1 MFESLLS
8 AWVGWVVAR
17 AKTCIVAIAILT
29 LVLGWVAYDRFR
41 INSDLSTLI
50 TQAAD
55 WRQDFDTF
63 EREFPDLVGTAVIVV
78 SGRSAHNIEATT
90 HTILNKLRSEP
101 EYFSAVAAP
110 GSERFFRDRALLYM
124 SLDELDD
131 MSDRLAQAQPWLTA
145 VSADPSLRSMLDL
158 VDTALRNDA
167 PAGFANILHLLGDS
181 AQRAADSKQATV
193 LWTDELFP
201 LTKPRYQLIYL
212 KPGVR
217 EDELTDAQV
226 VSEIRRVVSE
236 VEVPAGLEVWLTG
249 EIPLQH
255 EEIEAAVSGVSMAGG
270 LALVLLLL
278 VLVVGV
284 RSAKIIIATFVM
296 LGIGVVWTSAYAM
309 LTIGEYNTLS
319 VVFIVMFFGL
329 GVDFALHYSLRY
341 QEAINRGDGEV
352 TSALVAS
359 TGSVGRAISLCT
371 VTTALGFIGFWP
383 TDYQGLADLGIISA
397 GGMFVAWFLTFTFL
411 PAFYALSGAPRAHQ
425 MDLPTSDRIVHWLIS
440 RRSWVIATVVVAGVA
455 ATAVATQSRFDYSVL
470 ALKDAQ
476 SESMRTLRVLQR
488 EGLATDYQ
496 LVVVSN
502 SSVDKER
509 LESLAVVDEVRL
521 VEDIVPQ
528 HQQDKLFVIADLQAM
543 LWSDVTAPN
552 QVGAPSVGELRD
564 AISRVINS
572 IRYVI
577 DRDTTEISHQT
588 LQQFATGL
596 VAIRAAADKNLL
608 QWQQAVVGNLVEEL
622 NWLDRALSVEEI
634 TLAQIPESIHSRFV
648 GRSGAHLSVI
658 TPSDDIAQ
666 VRALSAFITAVRE
679 LYPNATGRPVIEWG
693 VGSIVTTAFKQ
704 ALLFAVVSIGIVLL
718 VALRSFR
725 SVVLI
730 LIPLLLTGVFALCF
744 GVLIN
749 WPINMASIL
758 VLPLIFGLGVDNGIH
773 VVDRYLGEGD
783 VDHLLHSSTPRA
795 VLLSTL
801 TTMGAF
807 GALSLSPHQGT
818 ASIGLLLSVSVG
830 FLLLFT
836 VFLLP
841 VLLSPAQRS

>member
-8 AWVGWVVAR
+8 AWVRWVVGR
-17 AKTCIVAIAILT
+17 AKSCIVAIAILT

-63 EREFPDLVGTAVIVV
+63 EREFPDLVRTAVIVV
-78 SGRSAHNIEATT
+78 SGRSVHNIEVAT
-90 HTILNKLRSEP
+90 HSIVEKLRSEP

-145 VSADPSLRSMLDL
+145 VSQDPSLRSMLDL

-181 AQRAADSKQATV
+181 AARAADSEQASV
-193 LWTDELFP
+193 SWTDELFP

-212 KPGVR
+212 KPGVG
-217 EDELTDAQV
+217 EDKLTDAQV
-226 VSEIRRVVSE
+226 VSEIRRVLSE

-255 EEIEAAVSGVSMAGG
+255 EEIEAAVSGVSMAGW

-284 RSAKIIIATFVM
+284 RSAKIIVATFVM
-296 LGIGVVWTSAYAM
+296 LGIGIVWTSAYAM
-309 LTIGEYNTLS
+309 LTVGEYNTLS

-359 TGSVGRAISLCT
+359 TDSVGRAISLCT

-455 ATAVATQSRFDYSVL
+455 ATAIATQSRFDYSVL
-470 ALKDAQ
+470 ALKDPQ

-496 LVVVSN
+496 LVVVSD

-509 LESLAVVDEVRL
+509 LESLHVVDEVRL
-521 VEDIVPQ
+521 FEDIVPQ

-543 LWSDVTAPN
+543 LWSDVVAPN
-552 QVGAPSVGELRD
+552 QVDAPSVGELRD
-564 AISRVINS
+564 AINRVLNS

-577 DRDTTEISHQT
+577 DQDTTQISHQT

-596 VAIRAAADKNLL
+596 AAIRVATDKNLM
-608 QWQQAVVGNLVEEL
+608 QWQQGVVGNLVEEL
-622 NWLDRALSVEEI
+622 DWLDRALSVEEI
-634 TLAQIPESIHSRFV
+634 TLAQIPQSLHSRFV
-648 GRSGAHLSVI
+648 GRSGAQLSVI

-666 VRALSAFITAVRE
+666 VRALSAFITGVRDI
-679 LYPNATGRPVIEWG
+679 YPNATGRPVIEWG

-704 ALLFAVVSIGIVLL
+704 ALLFAVISIGFVLL
-718 VALRSFR
+718 VALRSFQ

-758 VLPLIFGLGVDNGIH
+758 VLPLIFGLGVDNGI
-773 VVDRYLGEGD
+773 
-783 VDHLLHSSTPRA
+783 
-795 VLLSTL
+795 
-801 TTMGAF
+801 
-807 GALSLSPHQGT
+807 
-818 ASIGLLLSVSVG
+818 
-830 FLLLFT
+830 
-836 VFLLP
+836 
-841 VLLSPAQRS
+841 